1 MRLPPPGPGENPR
14 AHFFVEGCSLL
25 GACAVA
31 LVGAAAAVCDL
42 RSGKVPNR
50 LTLPAVAAGLVAG
63 AVWEGW
69 EGLVRS
75 ALGAAAGFG
84 LLFLPALAGWV
95 GGGDCKLLAAMGAFL
110 GPAGV
115 LRAAL
120 YGTALGGL
128 GGLVV
133 LLAGCGGP
141 RGLFGLLVVTAS
153 GGRPALPGLG
163 RRFPYAPF
171 LALGGVLAAVIG

>member
-1 MRLPPPGPGENPR
+1 M
-14 AHFFVEGCSLL
+14 L

-42 RSGKVPNR
+42 RCGKVPNR
-50 LTLPAVAAGLVAG
+50 LTLPAVVAGLLAG
-63 AVWEGW
+63 AALGGW

-84 LLFLPALAGWV
+84 LLFVPALAGWV

-120 YGTALGGL
+120 YGTVLGGL
-128 GGLVV
+128 GGLVA
-133 LLAGCGGP
+133 LLTGCGGP
-141 RGLFGLLVVTAS
+141 RGLLATVVLGIS